1 MRGTLVRPSLADCL
15 VAPANNPGANDVA
28 NSFATSVSSR
38 SLTLKQAMMVASVC
52 EFAGSV
58 SVGNRVSDTIRT
70 KVVHPDHFEGHPQVL
85 LLSLMCAIVAS
96 SVFLTFATRYGMPVS
111 TTHSIVGGLVGA
123 ATASVGIDKVNWTWD
138 GVPQVFAAWVVA
150 PGIAGVLGGI
160 LFFFTKKTVLTRAA
174 AVRRAFYSI
183 PFYTF
188 LTVGSIASMWPVLQK
203 QEGIR

>member
-1 MRGTLVRPSLADCL
+1 MEHRFALLDSKTRPATDKI
-15 VAPANNPGANDVA
+15 GANDVA

-38 SLTLKQAMMVASVC
+38 SLTLKQAMVVASVC
-52 EFAGSV
+52 ELAGSV
-58 SVGNRVSDTIRT
+58 AVGDRVADTVRNKIINP
-70 KVVHPDHFEGHPQVL
+70 HHFDGHPQVL
-85 LLSLMCAIVAS
+85 LLSLMCAIVGS

-123 ATASVGIDKVNWTWD
+123 ATASVGIDKVNWAWG

-160 LFFFTKKTVLTRAA
+160 LFFFTKTTVLTKPA

-188 LTVGSIASMWPVLQK
+188 LTVAAIAS
-203 QEGIR
+203 R